1 MTPVESSITTKQPIF
16 GTTELP
22 KPMEAI
28 QWKLLVT
35 KSEHQSLT
43 SRKLTM
49 TIWKH
54 ANFTKH

>member
-1 MTPVESSITTKQPIF
+1 MD
-16 GTTELP
+16 
-22 KPMEAI
+22 AI
-28 QWKLLVT
+28 QWKLLVA

-43 SRKLTM
+43 SRKLTT